1 MKKQKAANRDFTEEN
16 LPHNRVEVFF
26 DVLKQRYDVLLKIGA
41 ILLAF
46 LLPTLIV
53 GIISDLTY
61 LAVISKGQATEEE
74 LAALNQTFALIN
86 VGPIAFFGLGLAGA
100 MKVVRNLVW
109 GEPVFFGKDFFS
121 GIKQNRLIYVFVFLV
136 YALVNLL
143 LSYLNA
149 FISDEFLRAIPS
161 AVCLMV
167 LAPIGMFV
175 LSATA
180 VYKDGFLSILKNSVK
195 FFVKTAPVCFVF
207 ILVLASAFL
216 IDYIEL
222 FVLRCVLKV
231 LIIVLFLPLYLVSWT
246 LYSHKIFDKMVN
258 STLYPEYVDKNIYR
272 L

>member
-61 LAVISKGQATEEE
+61 LAVISEGQATEEE

-149 FISDEFLRAIPS
+149 FISDGFLRAIPS
-161 AVCLMV
+161 AICLMV

-180 VYKDGFLSILKNSVK
+180 VYKDGFLSILGNSVK

-231 LIIVLFLPLYLVSWT
+231 LAAVIFLPLYLVGWT

-258 STLYPEYVDKNIYR
+258 STLYPEYVDKGIYR